1 MMFCQRDSHAG
12 TPLDQQAH
20 YVRRF
25 LSKAQDFFDETSLS
39 DFTGHK
45 QENILKIS
53 GHDLARGFLGNLPF
67 CKARGSP
74 AGGFNNV

>member
-1 MMFCQRDSHAG
+1 MWAFHWKASTLYNEISFKDLG
-12 TPLDQQAH
+12 FLDETPLI
-20 YVRRF
+20 
-25 LSKAQDFFDETSLS
+25 

-45 QENILKIS
+45 QENTFEIS
-53 GHDLARGFLGNLPF
+53 GPDSARNFLGTLPF